1 MTTVTVL
8 DTQVY
13 TAGTHTIPAT
23 SIPDGVTQLGIFILR
38 CTSADPTIWPND
50 TDTISY
56 DLQVSLDDG
65 VSYNDWAGGSDVG
78 GIHINNKGGTEVA
91 TMNIVG
97 DIPDGTNRFFQ
108 GTITFSADIKTG
120 ASVTVN

>member
-13 TAGTHTIPAT
+13 SAGTHTLPETA
-23 SIPDGVTQLGIFILR
+23 IPDDITQLGIFILR
-38 CTSADPTIWPND
+38 CTSADTSIWPNES
-50 TDTISY
+50 DTISY
-56 DLQVSLDDG
+56 DLKISG
-65 VSYNDWAGGSDVG
+65 EDWFSGSDTG

-91 TMNIVG
+91 TMNVQG
-97 DIPDGTNRFFQ
+97 DIPAGTGRTLS

-120 ASVTVN
+120 ASVTVD